1 MTWSTKT
8 KTVQSSPE
16 QEILTPDNQ
25 EILVGSSEDQI
36 LIYAEA
42 FTNWGLKTKL
52 SAGTWGLKTKVD
64 L

>member
-8 KTVQSSPE
+8 KTLQSSPE

-42 FTNWGLKTKL
+42 FTNWGLKTNI
-52 SAGTWGLKTKVD
+52 SPGTWSLKEKVEV
-64 L
+64 